1 LLKLRI
7 IVADDNPAM
16 LQEVV
21 SVLRSEFDVVAT
33 AMDGA
38 AAREC
43 IERYH
48 PDVAVLDVAMP
59 HVNGIELT
67 KELARNGNSIR
78 VILCSV
84 ETDQDTIDAAFQAGA
99 AGYVLKVQMVR
110 DLIPAIKSV
119 VAGRQFKS
127 HEP

>member
-1 LLKLRI
+1 LRI

-16 LQEVV
+16 LQQVV
-21 SVLRSEFDVVAT
+21 SVLRSEFDIVAT
-33 AMDGA
+33 ATDGA

-48 PDVAVLDVAMP
+48 PDVAVLDLLMP

-67 KELARNGNSIR
+67 SELIRSGNSIR

-84 ETDQDTIDAAFQAGA
+84 ETDQDIIDAAFKAGA
-99 AGYVLKVQMVR
+99 AGYVFKVQMVK

-127 HEP
+127 SE